1 VTMHFD
7 WSTLVL
13 QTANFAVLVWLLHR
27 FLYRPVLRMV
37 DARRADIEQQYEGA
51 RTAEAQA
58 KDRLTAVEAERAGIA
73 AERTAALRETTA
85 EAEQA
90 ASARRAQ
97 AEREAAALLEE
108 ARKTLAAE
116 RSQALADTKRAA
128 LDLGAEIAGRLLAE
142 VPMKLR
148 ADGWIERVEQYLT
161 ALPKPELDAL
171 TQQLPDGVPIRVV
184 TAALLPGESQETWCS
199 RLHNILCPRTA
210 IEFAVDPSLVAGAEL
225 YFPNAILRFS
235 WKNALAAM
243 RGEVEADANAR

>member
-1 VTMHFD
+1 MHFD

-73 AERTAALRETTA
+73 AEATAA
-85 EAEQA
+85 AEQA

-161 ALPKPELDAL
+161 ALRKPELDAL
-171 TQQLPDGVPIRVV
+171 MQQLPDGVPIRVV
-184 TAALLPGESQETWCS
+184 TAALLPGESQEKWCS